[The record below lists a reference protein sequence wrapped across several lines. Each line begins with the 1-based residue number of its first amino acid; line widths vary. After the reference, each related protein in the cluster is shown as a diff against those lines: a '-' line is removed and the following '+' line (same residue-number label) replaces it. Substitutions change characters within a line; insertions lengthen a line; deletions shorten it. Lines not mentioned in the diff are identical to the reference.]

1 MERIGSVV
9 LGECRT
15 QIRMNHYTLKECR
28 EKQEAAK
35 LEGKM
40 ADVSWWS
47 GYMAAKIDDT
57 PIPFVDV
64 AAKHPQRGYPLL
76 IDAPDHFSE
85 GFIDFLRARNPVVFE
100 NDTWIIIE
108 NCKYH
113 TPEQP
118 WLTAF
123 AKSTKNFPDLET
135 LSPWSDWE
143 WQKKAMEKQTV
154 KRFHIH
160 IYKPR

>member
-1 MERIGSVV
+1 MPKSLIQQLKACRDRQEQAKRDGK
-9 LGECRT
+9 LG
-15 QIRMNHYTLKECR
+15 
-28 EKQEAAK
+28 
-35 LEGKM
+35 
-40 ADVSWWS
+40 DVSWWS
-47 GYMAAKIDDT
+47 GYMAAKIDDADEGLSRKPET
-57 PIPFVDV
+57 
-64 AAKHPQRGYPLL
+64 YPLL
-76 IDAPDHFSE
+76 RDAPDHFSE

-100 NDTWIIIE
+100 DDSWIIIE